1 MTRRRLV
8 GQSWGLGRIAFLIG
22 FTVLFTGLGIWQV
35 RRQYAVIS
43 RGYAV
48 DAELFEV
55 RRELETKKRLS
66 LLLSAH
72 RNPATLR
79 TVALEE
85 LGMKLP
91 DRDTELHVPT
101 STRAAS
107 PVDPAPPVETLTAPE
122 AP

>member
-1 MTRRRLV
+1 MSRRRLV
-8 GQSWGLGRIAFLIG
+8 SQSWGLGRIAFLIG

-35 RRQYAVIS
+35 RRQY
-43 RGYAV
+43 
-48 DAELFEV
+48 AELFEV

-85 LGMKLP
+85 LGMTLP
-91 DRDTELHVPT
+91 DRDSELHVPT
-101 STRAAS
+101 AVRA
-107 PVDPAPPVETLTAPE
+107 PAPTDPNPLSPE

>member
-1 MTRRRLV
+1 MSRRRLV
-8 GQSWGLGRIAFLIG
+8 SQSWGLGRIAFLIG

-35 RRQYAVIS
+35 RRQYAVIA

-85 LGMKLP
+85 LGMTLP
-91 DRDTELHVPT
+91 DRDSELHVPT
-101 STRAAS
+101 AVRA
-107 PVDPAPPVETLTAPE
+107 PAPTDPNPLSPE